1 MSDYPCGWPL
11 CVSCGDHALDGHLTC
26 GRAECDEGGARNG
39 ESAPSDAE
47 IDANLERNHNIL
59 CGCATP
65 NEGACALVS
74 R

>member
-1 MSDYPCGWPL
+1 MYPPDWPR
-11 CVSCGDHALDGHLTC
+11 CRCGDFALDGHLTC
-26 GRAECDEGGARNG
+26 GRVECDE
-39 ESAPSDAE
+39 SDARRHSEERPATEAE
-47 IDANLERNHNIL
+47 INANLERNHNIP